1 MLYLLCNVKNTLLT
15 LFLCILFT
23 GAAFAGNNE
32 PAGTRLVSG
41 KVIDKQTGEALAG
54 AKIAVVGTDTYCYT
68 DMEGNYVL
76 PVAVK
81 QATEISV
88 DLVGYSP
95 LVIKSSD
102 IGMESDLLLN
112 PR

>member
-1 MLYLLCNVKNTLLT
+1 MKNTLLAI
-15 LFLCILFT
+15 LLCMLFT
-23 GAAFAGNNE
+23 NGVFAGNNE

-54 AKIAVVGTDTYCYT
+54 VKIAVVGTDTYCYT
-68 DMEGNYVL
+68 DMEGNYIL
-76 PVAVK
+76 PVTVK

-88 DLVGYSP
+88 DLVGYAP
-95 LVIKSSD
+95 LVIKSTD